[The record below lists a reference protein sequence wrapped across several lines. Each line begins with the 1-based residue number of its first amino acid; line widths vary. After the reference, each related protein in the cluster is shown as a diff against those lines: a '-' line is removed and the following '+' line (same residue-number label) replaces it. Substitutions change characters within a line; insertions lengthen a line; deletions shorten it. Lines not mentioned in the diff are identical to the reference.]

1 MEHLF
6 FLRIVGEGNNSAIDT
21 HLFDL
26 LEAGQD

>member
-6 FLRIVGEGNNSAIDT
+6 FLRIVGEGNTGGIDG

-26 LEAGQD
+26 LDDNN